1 MNLIMFCY
9 NFMRTK
15 NILGT
20 QKMLKAIESWTPDY
34 DKVIWPLKNA
44 FIKAIYRRN
53 APSLFS
59 KIKSLNFLQVVCIGN
74 YKAYT

>member
-20 QKMLKAIESWTPDY
+20 QKMLKAIENWTPDY
-34 DKVIWPLKNA
+34 DKVIGA
-44 FIKAIYRRN
+44 FKKALIKVICRQN
-53 APSLFS
+53 VPSIFFK
-59 KIKSLNFLQVVCIGN
+59 KIQVNFLQLV
-74 YKAYT
+74 